1 MVIAWSLLLAAI
13 GVEVAASA
21 ALPRTESFR
30 DPVWTAVVLAGYAAS
45 IWLLALV
52 VRQVPV
58 SIAYAVWA
66 GLGTAGMAVVGY
78 LFLDEQMDPL
88 KVLALALV
96 VGGVVLLNLS
106 GAH

>member
-1 MVIAWSLLLAAI
+1 
-13 GVEVAASA
+13 
-21 ALPRTESFR
+21 
-30 DPVWTAVVLAGYAAS
+30 
-45 IWLLALV
+45 
-52 VRQVPV
+52 
-58 SIAYAVWA
+58 
-66 GLGTAGMAVVGY
+66 MAVVGY